1 MSLSNVLSGRGT
13 SEGRW
18 WLCCVRYRFWSSSQG
33 GGNKGG
39 FINMLTVFLS
49 KGTFFKVK
57 RLSHGHTLNSVVWL
71 LWEVKLKGEGE
82 KYLHYYEYLKSLWF
96 LLPSLS
102 FSLF

>member
-1 MSLSNVLSGRGT
+1 MGEARLRA
-13 SEGRW
+13 
-18 WLCCVRYRFWSSSQG
+18 G
-33 GGNKGG
+33 GGCVVCATGSGASPKVEA
-39 FINMLTVFLS
+39 IRVASSTCSQLFLS

-82 KYLHYYEYLKSLWF
+82 MYLHYYEYLKSLWF